1 MNNHTSHPAIEFRDV
16 SIAFDGDVL
25 LDHISFTVPRG
36 EMRILIGPSKSGK
49 TTIMKLAIGLLKPD
63 NGQIFLDGHEITA
76 LPEEELFALRQSIG
90 VVLQADALFTMN
102 VADNVS
108 YRLSQQGLD
117 EAETE
122 VEVRRVLG
130 VVGLDEAYDLMP
142 EELSG
147 GMSRRVAVARAIAGS
162 PKIIFYDSPCSGLD
176 PITSRRLINEVIRLR
191 DIVGVSSLYITQNL
205 DETRYICSR
214 LCEKKPDGSL
224 ALRREDNEFCL
235 INTRIMMLADGKL
248 IFHGVDESFWK
259 SDNDRIRGFIT

>member
-1 MNNHTSHPAIEFRDV
+1 
-16 SIAFDGDVL
+16 
-25 LDHISFTVPRG
+25 
-36 EMRILIGPSKSGK
+36 
-49 TTIMKLAIGLLKPD
+49 
-63 NGQIFLDGHEITA
+63 
-76 LPEEELFALRQSIG
+76 
-90 VVLQADALFTMN
+90 
-102 VADNVS
+102 
-108 YRLSQQGLD
+108 
-117 EAETE
+117 
-122 VEVRRVLG
+122 
-130 VVGLDEAYDLMP
+130 LDEAYDLMP

-248 IFHGVDESFWK
+248 IFQGVDESFWK
-259 SDNDRIRGFIT
+259 SGNERVREFIT

>member
-16 SIAFDGDVL
+16 SLAFDGDVL
-25 LDHISFTVPRG
+25 LDHISFTIPRG
-36 EMRILIGPSKSGK
+36 EMRILIGPSKCGK
-49 TTIMKLAIGLLKPD
+49 STVMKLAIGLLKPD
-63 NGQIFLDGHEITA
+63 SGQIFLDGHEITA
-76 LPEEELFALRQSIG
+76 LPEEKLFALRQSIG

-108 YRLSQQGLD
+108 YRLSQQGLG
-117 EAETE
+117 EEETE
-122 VEVRRVLG
+122 VEIRRVLR

-214 LCEKKPDGSL
+214 LCEKKPDGGL

-235 INTRIMMLADGKL
+235 INTRIMMLADGEL
-248 IFHGVDESFWK
+248 IFHGVDEFFWK
-259 SDNDRIRGFIT
+259 SDNDRIRRFLT